1 MTANTYSIHPSIAYT
16 QAIISN
22 LQKKT
27 GRSLEEWVSAV
38 KQKGPAGEKAIQE
51 WLKGHGLGSTQA
63 WIVAER
69 AVLANPSHA
78 FLEDT
83 PEGYLKAAET
93 YVAAMYEGKK
103 APLKPLYDALLKLGL
118 SLGKDVKAC
127 PCKTIVPLYR
137 EHVFAQ
143 LKPTTQSRLDL
154 GLSLKD
160 TPGKGR
166 LISTG
171 GFAKKD
177 RISHRMEVKSLS
189 DINDELRGWLE
200 QAYQLGAR
208 DSRWA
213 IGPK

>member
-27 GRSLEEWVSAV
+27 GRTLEEWMVQV
-38 KQKGPAGEKAIQE
+38 KEQGPVGEKAIQK
-51 WLKGHGLGSTQA
+51 WLKRMGLGSTQA

-69 AVLANPSHA
+69 AMLVNPVHA

-83 PEGYLKAAET
+83 PEGYFKAAET
-93 YVAAMYEGKK
+93 YVEIMYEGKK
-103 APLKPLYDALLKLGL
+103 AHLKPLYNTLLKLGF

-143 LKPTTQSRLDL
+143 IKPTTQTRIDL
-154 GLSLKD
+154 GLALKD
-160 TPGKGR
+160 MPGKGR
-166 LISTG
+166 LIATG

-177 RISHRMEVKSLS
+177 RISHRMEVKSLP
-189 DINDELRGWLE
+189 DIDDELRGWLE
-200 QAYQLGAR
+200 QAYQLDGA
-208 DSRWA
+208 
-213 IGPK
+213 

>member
-1 MTANTYSIHPSIAYT
+1 MKTRLYSVHPGVAYT
-16 QAIISN
+16 QAILSN
-22 LQKKT
+22 LQKKS
-27 GRSLEEWVSAV
+27 GRTLEEWIAQVA
-38 KQKGPAGEKAIQE
+38 KRGPADLKAIQK
-51 WLKGHGLGSTQA
+51 WLKGEGLGDTQS

-69 AVLANPSHA
+69 AVSGTPSHA

-83 PEGYLKAAET
+83 PDGYLEAAAS

-103 APLKPLYDALLKLGL
+103 AHLKPLYDALLRLGL

-143 LKPTTQSRLDL
+143 IKPATLTRIDL

-160 TPGKGR
+160 APANDR

-177 RISHRMEVKSLS
+177 RITHRMEVKSLS
-189 DINDELRGWLE
+189 DIDDELKGWLE
-200 QAYQLGAR
+200 RAYRLDGA
-208 DSRWA
+208 
-213 IGPK
+213 